1 MIKDQIIEYA
11 GQRWLVHQA
20 ISLNAAQSEID
31 HARATGSVGSRTT
44 RTLENGWEQVVA
56 HVNRVN
62 SDGTEQ
68 QPYTTLY

>member
-1 MIKDQIIEYA
+1 MIKNKIIEYK

-44 RTLENGWEQVVA
+44 RTHKNGWEQVVA

-62 SDGTEQ
+62 SDDTEQ
-68 QPYTTLY
+68 QPYTKLY